1 MKNQPRSN
9 WTGWGMEWTADVTP
23 IAAMVWLIR
32 NNGQGKD
39 TKGNPVQV
47 PLFGLYR
54 QLQSELWPEDDHHEW
69 SDLMLRTM
77 VAERITAVQGGKD
90 SSKTHTMA
98 KFALTDYLCFP
109 EQTLSLMSSTD
120 LRGLELRVWG
130 DLKDLFT
137 RARDKWPEIPGHPV
151 DHMHGI
157 FTDDLSE
164 ERDIR
169 DIRKGLLCIP
179 MLESGGSWKG
189 LEKYTGIKQ
198 KRRRLFGDECFPKG
212 TLVDTPMGP
221 RKIETLK
228 AGDSVVNAIGVDVIK
243 GVLKTKADSLCKIT
257 LKDGRAIVC
266 TPDHSFLTQRGWEKA
281 IDISCSHYMVSAYE
295 AMRILRGELPTN
307 KQQQGMSRV
316 QRETNQGDV
325 QILPSHIHQNP
336 PEWRR
341 YFLQS
346 ELLKQMEPSATGISS
361 EFLHSRAGEENNQGE
376 VKVAQRTPGIR
387 RLAISC
393 VVTKQ
398 SHERKSSHA
407 QEHSIE
413 DSLSWWETIRSNSI
427 RSSAHVHASSLRTC
441 SESANS
447 NRIQV
452 RECDT
457 LQNRRCTSEIKTGR
471 GSRWQQSPH
480 SQGESQRCEK
490 GYVFEGGW
498 VDSCTILKPSDFE
511 TTTDSSGR
519 IEVYNLHVEKH
530 HSYSVNGCIALNC
543 QFMQPPYLTA
553 LANLNKGNFKGVFV
567 GNPIG
572 EGDPLDKLAE
582 PLEGWDSLPEVTKTS
597 TWKNRMGGTTINLV
611 GSDSPAIRHPGK
623 YPYLIDQSD
632 IDYIVGYWGRDSA
645 EYWNQAEGV
654 RRPGVSLRRV
664 VTRDMVN
671 KFGAQDEVVWSV
683 KPTIKG
689 YAIDASYGG
698 DRCIGGPFEFGA
710 DINGHQVISF
720 GKPKVIPIKIY
731 PKNTPEDQR
740 ILPED
745 QIAEYAKADCEALSI
760 PSANVFHDAT
770 GRGSLGSAFA
780 RLWRHDTNPIE
791 FGGSATPR
799 PVLSD
804 LFIYDEK
811 LKQKRLKRCDE
822 HYSKFVSE
830 LWFSVRYVIEG
841 RQSRNLPNEAVDELC
856 AREWKRVR
864 GDRIEVESKEDM
876 KPRFGRSPDIGDWVS
891 IAVEGARRLG
901 FQITRMGWEL
911 PKQEKDEKWKEELRE
926 RARKSKQA
934 YSLTYR

>member
-1 MKNQPRSN
+1 
-9 WTGWGMEWTADVTP
+9 MEWTANVTP

-39 TKGNPVQV
+39 IRGNPVQV
-47 PLFGLYR
+47 PLFDLYR

-137 RARDKWPEIPGHPV
+137 RARDRWPQIPGHPV

-164 ERDIR
+164 DRDIR

-198 KRRRLFGDECFPKG
+198 KRRRLFGDE
-212 TLVDTPMGP
+212 V
-221 RKIETLK
+221 
-228 AGDSVVNAIGVDVIK
+228 
-243 GVLKTKADSLCKIT
+243 
-257 LKDGRAIVC
+257 
-266 TPDHSFLTQRGWEKA
+266 
-281 IDISCSHYMVSAYE
+281 
-295 AMRILRGELPTN
+295 
-307 KQQQGMSRV
+307 
-316 QRETNQGDV
+316 
-325 QILPSHIHQNP
+325 
-336 PEWRR
+336 
-341 YFLQS
+341 
-346 ELLKQMEPSATGISS
+346 
-361 EFLHSRAGEENNQGE
+361 
-376 VKVAQRTPGIR
+376 
-387 RLAISC
+387 
-393 VVTKQ
+393 
-398 SHERKSSHA
+398 
-407 QEHSIE
+407 
-413 DSLSWWETIRSNSI
+413 
-427 RSSAHVHASSLRTC
+427 
-441 SESANS
+441 
-447 NRIQV
+447 
-452 RECDT
+452 
-457 LQNRRCTSEIKTGR
+457 
-471 GSRWQQSPH
+471 
-480 SQGESQRCEK
+480 
-490 GYVFEGGW
+490 
-498 VDSCTILKPSDFE
+498 
-511 TTTDSSGR
+511 
-519 IEVYNLHVEKH
+519 
-530 HSYSVNGCIALNC
+530 
-543 QFMQPPYLTA
+543 QFMLPPYLTA

-582 PLEGWDSLPEVTKTS
+582 PLDGWDSLPEVTKTS

-698 DRCIGGPFEFGA
+698 DRCIGGSFEFGSE
-710 DINGHQVISF
+710 INGHQVISF
-720 GKPKVIPIKIY
+720 GKPKVIPIKLY

-740 ILPED
+740 VLPED

-891 IAVEGARRLG
+891 ICVEGARRLG

-926 RARKSKQA
+926 RARKSRQS

>member
-1 MKNQPRSN
+1 MSAPTRAPRPK
-9 WTGWGMEWTADVTP
+9 TFPAYGLEWPLGTSA
-23 IAAMVWLIR
+23 IAIHVYLIR
-32 NNGQGKD
+32 
-39 TKGNPVQV
+39 KG
-47 PLFGLYR
+47 GLYKDEASGR
-54 QLQSELWPEDDHHEW
+54 MVGASLFALYRELQSLLWPEDDHHEW
-69 SDLMLRTM
+69 SDLMLKTM
-77 VAERITAVQGGKD
+77 VDERITVVQGGKD

-137 RARDKWPEIPGHPV
+137 RARDRWPEIPGHPV
-151 DHMHGI
+151 DHLHGI
-157 FTDDLSE
+157 FTDALSDDS
-164 ERDIR
+164 DIR

-198 KRRRLFGDECFPKG
+198 KRRRLFGDE
-212 TLVDTPMGP
+212 V
-221 RKIETLK
+221 
-228 AGDSVVNAIGVDVIK
+228 
-243 GVLKTKADSLCKIT
+243 
-257 LKDGRAIVC
+257 
-266 TPDHSFLTQRGWEKA
+266 
-281 IDISCSHYMVSAYE
+281 
-295 AMRILRGELPTN
+295 
-307 KQQQGMSRV
+307 
-316 QRETNQGDV
+316 
-325 QILPSHIHQNP
+325 
-336 PEWRR
+336 
-341 YFLQS
+341 
-346 ELLKQMEPSATGISS
+346 
-361 EFLHSRAGEENNQGE
+361 
-376 VKVAQRTPGIR
+376 
-387 RLAISC
+387 
-393 VVTKQ
+393 
-398 SHERKSSHA
+398 
-407 QEHSIE
+407 
-413 DSLSWWETIRSNSI
+413 
-427 RSSAHVHASSLRTC
+427 
-441 SESANS
+441 
-447 NRIQV
+447 
-452 RECDT
+452 
-457 LQNRRCTSEIKTGR
+457 
-471 GSRWQQSPH
+471 
-480 SQGESQRCEK
+480 
-490 GYVFEGGW
+490 
-498 VDSCTILKPSDFE
+498 
-511 TTTDSSGR
+511 
-519 IEVYNLHVEKH
+519 
-530 HSYSVNGCIALNC
+530 
-543 QFMQPPYLTA
+543 QFMLPPYLTA
-553 LANLNKGNFKGVFV
+553 LANLNKGDFKGVFV

-611 GSDSPAIRHPGK
+611 GSDSPAIHHPGK

-664 VTRDMVN
+664 VTRDMIS

-698 DRCIGGPFEFGA
+698 DRCIGGSFEFGF

-720 GKPKVIPIKIY
+720 GKPKVIPIKLY
-731 PKNTPEDQR
+731 PKTVPEELR

-745 QIAEYAKADCEALSI
+745 QIAEYARADCESLGI
-760 PSANVFHDAT
+760 PSAHLSHDAT

-799 PVLSD
+799 PVLAD

-811 LKQKRLKRCDE
+811 LKAKRLKRCDE

-841 RQSRNLPNEAVDELC
+841 RQSRNLPSEAVDELC

-876 KPRFGRSPDIGDWVS
+876 KPRFGRSPDIGDWVA
-891 IAVEGARRLG
+891 ICVEGARRLG

-911 PKQEKDEKWKEELRE
+911 KTEKKDERWKEELRE
-926 RARKSKQA
+926 RARKAKQS